1 MNQHT
6 IQSPVTLSGTG
17 LHTGQK
23 VACTLKPAAAGEG
36 VRFVRID
43 LPGQPVIKVCPS
55 SAVMDAGVTRCTIVQ
70 TDRARVLTVEHLLAA
85 LGGLSVDNVTIAI
98 DGPEVPGL
106 DGSSLDFAVAIKKA
120 GIVELKSAPQEIFE
134 IREPIIVAHKNAFL
148 AIVPA
153 PEFSVSYTLDYDHPA
168 LRSQFFTLSVDPET
182 FERVLAGARTFC
194 LQEEAEEIRA
204 KGLGKGADRR
214 NTLVMGRD
222 GPLENSLR
230 FPDECARHKV
240 LDIVGDLFLLG
251 YGVRGAVVATK
262 SGHAL
267 NRELVRKIDAQ
278 RKKYA
283 ATAFVPAS
291 LPPGGPASPAGRR
304 VFNIDQI
311 QKILPHRYP
320 FLLVDRVIEVQ
331 QGKRGIGVK
340 NVTINDGFFQGHF
353 PAKPVMPGV
362 LMVEAMAQTAGVVV
376 LTSGLHSGKVA
387 LFMAIEA
394 VKFRRVVSPGDQL
407 LMEVEIIRDRERTAS
422 VKGTGKVDG
431 EIVVEAQMLFSYT
444 DASYLQA

>member
-1 MNQHT
+1 MNQRT

-23 VACTLKPAAAGEG
+23 VTCTLKPAAAGEG
-36 VRFVRID
+36 VRFVRVD

-70 TDRARVLTVEHLLAA
+70 ADRARVSTVEHLLAA

-106 DGSSLDFAVAIKKA
+106 DGSSLDFAAAIKKA
-120 GIVELKSAPQEIFE
+120 GIVELKSAPREIFE
-134 IREPIIVAHKNAFL
+134 IREPIIVAGKNAFL

-153 PEFSVSYTLDYDHPA
+153 SEFSVSYTLDYDHPA
-168 LRSQFFTLSVDPET
+168 LRSQFFTLSVDPQT

-204 KGLGKGADRR
+204 KGLGKGADRH

-222 GPLENSLR
+222 GPLDNSLR

-267 NRELVRKIDAQ
+267 NRELVKKIDAQ

-283 ATAFVPAS
+283 ATAFVPAP
-291 LPPGGPASPAGRR
+291 PPGGR

-320 FLLVDRVIEVQ
+320 FLLVDRVIEVE
-331 QGKRGIGVK
+331 QGKRAVGIK

-376 LTSGLHSGKVA
+376 LTSGLHGGKVA

-394 VKFRRVVSPGDQL
+394 VKFRKVVSPGDQL
-407 LMEVEIIRDRERTAS
+407 LMEVEIIRDRDRTAQ

-444 DASYLQA
+444 DASYLHT

>member
-23 VACTLKPAAAGEG
+23 VTCTLKPAVAGEG

-70 TDRARVLTVEHLLAA
+70 ADSARVSTVEHLLAA

-106 DGSSLDFAVAIKKA
+106 DGSSLDFAAAIKKA
-120 GIVELKSAPQEIFE
+120 GIVELKSAPQDIFE
-134 IREPIIVAHKNAFL
+134 IREPIIVTHKNAFL

-168 LRSQFFTLSVDPET
+168 LRSQFFTLSVDPKT
-182 FERVLAGARTFC
+182 FERALAGARTFC
-194 LQEEAEEIRA
+194 LQEEAQEIRA
-204 KGLGKGADRR
+204 KGLGKGADRH

-222 GPLENSLR
+222 GPLDNSLR

-267 NRELVRKIDAQ
+267 NRELVKKIDAQ

-291 LPPGGPASPAGRR
+291 LPSGGR
-304 VFNIDQI
+304 VFTIDQI

-320 FLLVDRVIEVQ
+320 FLLVDRVIEVE

-394 VKFRRVVSPGDQL
+394 VKFRKVVSPGDQL
-407 LMEVEIIRDRERTAS
+407 LMEVEIIRDRDRTAS
-422 VKGTGKVDG
+422 VKGTGRVDG
-431 EIVVEAQMLFSYT
+431 EIVVEAEMLFSYT
-444 DASYLQA
+444 DASYLYA